1 MRDHNLGVVLRA
13 IAGGDGVSRAEVAAT
28 IGLTKATVS
37 SLVDELATAGL
48 VADAGPAGNSM
59 GRPGQALRP
68 HPSGPVGVGIE
79 INVDYLACCVLDLA
93 GTVRHEDVV
102 LTDNRDRRVSAVLD
116 EAAALTQRAMAAAA
130 AEGLPVAGVTVAV
143 PGLVRAAT
151 GLLAAAPNLGWTR
164 VALTD
169 ELTRRLPA
177 DGPAVGVENEAN
189 LAALGELWFGGRSR
203 TDFIHVSGEIGIGAG
218 VVVGGE
224 LFRGRNGFAG
234 ELGHITV
241 DPDGPACGCGARG
254 CLEQVAGQ
262 EAILRA
268 AGLPPS
274 TGTSLAAPSGPLS
287 RLVERAEAGDRAVV
301 RTIGRAGRALGI
313 ALAGMVNV
321 LDLDVIVLGG
331 MFAPLALWLRGPVR
345 SELADRVLGARWTD
359 PHVEVSRLGWHAAVR
374 GAAGT
379 VVDRIVR
386 NPAEHV
392 RTTTSRAG

>member
-13 IAGGDGVSRAEVAAT
+13 IAGGDGISRAEVAAT
-28 IGLTKATVS
+28 TGLTKATVS
-37 SLVDELATAGL
+37 SLVDELARAGL

-59 GRPGQALRP
+59 GRPGQALRLYP
-68 HPSGPVGVGIE
+68 GGPVGVGIE
-79 INVDYLACCVLDLA
+79 INVDYLACCVLDLLGA
-93 GTVRHEDVV
+93 VRHEDVV
-102 LTDNRDRRVSAVLD
+102 LADNRDRPVAAVLD
-116 EAAALTQRAMAAAA
+116 EAAAMTQRALASAAGQ
-130 AEGLPVAGVTVAV
+130 GLPVAGITVAV
-143 PGLVRAAT
+143 PGLVRAPH
-151 GLLAAAPNLGWTR
+151 GLLAAAPTLGWTQ

-189 LAALGELWFGGRSR
+189 LAALGELWFGGRDG

-218 VVVGGE
+218 LVVGGE

-241 DPDGPACGCGARG
+241 DPDGPVCGCGARG

-268 AGLPPS
+268 AGLPPT
-274 TGTSLAAPSGPLS
+274 TGTSLAAPTGPLS

-301 RTIGRAGRALGI
+301 RTIARAGSALGI

-331 MFAPLALWLRGPVR
+331 MFAPLAPWLIGSVHGEL
-345 SELADRVLGARWTD
+345 SERVLGAHWTD
-359 PHVEVSRLGWHAAVR
+359 LRVEVSRLGWHGAVR
-374 GAAGT
+374 GAAGV
-379 VVDRIVR
+379 VVDRIVH

-392 RTTTSRAG
+392 RTATSQAG